1 MTISADQLR
10 ALQIVERTASSL
22 SVVGIATIIITFFSS
37 RYFRNPIDRLILIN
51 AFYNAFDVTATM
63 ISLSG
68 PAAGNGSALCQFQG
82 FLMQMFPLA
91 DVLWTLAMA
100 IDVFLIVYYQY
111 DANALRRLE
120 IKYIGAITAITFT
133 PAFVFLFIHTA
144 EKGHLYGSVTLW
156 CAIAPKWVMFRIIFY
171 YAPIWIIIGIV
182 FILYCMVGWKIVKGK
197 RALRSIES
205 DIIPLDLQQTVEK
218 DDDDNTTESTQ
229 NTKSTEG
236 AEGTARN
243 AIGLAVSSS
252 TRTLGPHTSM
262 HGGMAASAPT
272 TKGHTVKAWSRDGTE
287 SISPLRPVDDFGS
300 SPDQS
305 GSASFS
311 MSPSLSSHK
320 WQANRSALSL
330 RQYLL
335 MPVMFFVV
343 LMAIWVAPT
352 TNRLLSFVEPSFVSF
367 PLYIAV
373 GATGSLRGFWNGCVF
388 LAVGL
393 RSRQSQRRLEAV
405 RPGHYR

>member
-1 MTISADQLR
+1 MTLDAEQLR
-10 ALQIVERTASSL
+10 ALQIVERSASAL
-22 SVVGIATIIITFFSS
+22 SIIGIITIIVTYFSS

-100 IDVFLIVYYQY
+100 IDVFLIVFYQY

-120 IKYIGAITAITFT
+120 IKYIGGITALTFV
-133 PAFVFLFIHTA
+133 PAFVFLFVKTA
-144 EKGHLYGSVTLW
+144 DKGHMYGSVTLW
-156 CAIAPKWVMFRIIFY
+156 CAIAPDWVLFRIIFY
-171 YAPIWIIIGIV
+171 YAPIWIVIGIV
-182 FILYCMVGWKIVKGK
+182 FILYCMVGWRIVKGK
-197 RALRSIES
+197 RALQSVES
-205 DIIPLDLQQTVEK
+205 DVIPLDLQQAAEK
-218 DDDDNTTESTQ
+218 DDDDDHSTNNT
-229 NTKSTEG
+229 
-236 AEGTARN
+236 
-243 AIGLAVSSS
+243 IGLAVSSPK
-252 TRTLGPHTSM
+252 RALGAHTSI
-262 HGGMAASAPT
+262 HGGIDAASPSSSSHPATHP
-272 TKGHTVKAWSRDGTE
+272 GKAWSRDGTE
-287 SISPLRPVDDFGS
+287 SVSPLRPVDDFGS
-300 SPDQS
+300 PNQYPSSPYQQS
-305 GSASFS
+305 PGS
-311 MSPSLSSHK
+311 SPSFNTHK

-343 LMAIWVAPT
+343 LMAIWVTPS
-352 TNRLLSFVEPSFVSF
+352 TNRVLSFVEPSFVSY
-367 PLYIAV
+367 PLYVAV
-373 GATGSLRGFWNGCVF
+373 GATGSLRGFWNGIVF
-388 LAVGL
+388 LAVGM

>member
-51 AFYNAFDVTATM
+51 AFYNAFDVTATL

-144 EKGHLYGSVTLW
+144 EKGHMYGSVT
-156 CAIAPKWVMFRIIFY
+156 APSRSGERRLRLTTY
-171 YAPIWIIIGIV
+171 RIIIGIV

-205 DIIPLDLQQTVEK
+205 DIIPLDLQQTAEK

-236 AEGTARN
+236 AEGTTRN

-272 TKGHTVKAWSRDGTE
+272 TKGHTAKAWSRDGTE

-343 LMAIWVAPT
+343 LMVIWVAPT